1 MKFLSNFSYKK
12 ILYNKK
18 YILAFSVVAAF
29 IFWLVISINQNPERE
44 QSFSNLPINI
54 STQGTV
60 LEESGIGVVDSSTIK
75 TASVT
80 VYGPNYIVSSLK
92 NEDIKINASISDI
105 TTPGTYTVNLVA
117 VRNSNKSGYSVL
129 SVNPSTITV
138 KFDYIDTKE
147 FDITAIA
154 NGASAVDG
162 LIAETPIVN
171 SIQNSKLTIKGP
183 RTDMQKIDSVVA
195 YADVNKVLSV
205 TTSFDA
211 DIKLYDDNGDELDKS
226 PFTFSDENIKISVPI
241 SKKKAI
247 SFVPVFSGTDNK
259 NLASSLRYT
268 LDVATATVIGPPE
281 TIDSLE
287 AVYLSEID
295 VSLLSPQSNIFN
307 VSPILPDGVRLL
319 ENVESI
325 NVTVNMSGYTVKTFD
340 ITRFSISNKPGN
352 IDNVTTPSVLKNVK
366 ICGPSNVINRL
377 TSASLIGYIDISG
390 KKAGEHTV
398 SISVKADNGQNIWQ
412 VGNYNISVNLK

>member
-18 YILAFSVVAAF
+18 YLLAFSVVAAF

-259 NLASSLRYT
+259 NLASSLRFT

-295 VSLLSPQSNIFN
+295 VSLLSPQSNVFN

-340 ITRFSISNKPGN
+340 ITRFSISNKPSN
-352 IDNVTTPSVLKNVK
+352 IENATTPSVLKNVK